1 MIERPSATGKDI
13 FGTATQYLP
22 INKIFYSNGLRANS
36 RNYIIDTESG
46 KVSNDQ
52 TKIMLQAYLE
62 QDLSFITK
70 GLSAKAIGN
79 YDPTT
84 VKDKDW
90 HEPKPTYYTYN
101 AKTDKYDATVSSD
114 KYSLGQSTKNWRELT
129 GQLMLNYNRTFGKH
143 AVGALAVWEARKTLY
158 DYLSASR
165 NNYNLA
171 IDEIDFGGANP
182 EDKDN

>member
-1 MIERPSATGKDI
+1 M
-13 FGTATQYLP
+13 P

-36 RNYIIDTESG
+36 RNSIIDTESG

-101 AKTDKYDATVSSD
+101 V
-114 KYSLGQSTKNWRELT
+114 EL
-129 GQLMLNYNRTFGKH
+129 
-143 AVGALAVWEARKTLY
+143 
-158 DYLSASR
+158 
-165 NNYNLA
+165 
-171 IDEIDFGGANP
+171 
-182 EDKDN
+182 